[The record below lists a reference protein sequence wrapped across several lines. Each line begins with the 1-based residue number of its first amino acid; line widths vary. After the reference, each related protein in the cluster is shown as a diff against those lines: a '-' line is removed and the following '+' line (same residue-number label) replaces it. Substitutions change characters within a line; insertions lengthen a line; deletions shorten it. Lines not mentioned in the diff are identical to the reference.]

1 VTTFVGRKAELAAL
15 SAVLGEITTGGSDG
29 PSGRCLLIRGRR
41 RIGKSSLVEAF
52 LQRSGVPSV
61 FFTAAGAPVEQEL
74 AELSIAVARSTLPG
88 RDVFA
93 EAVPGNWSAALRLLG
108 SALPDDRA
116 SVIVIDEVPYLMASV
131 DGFEGV
137 LQRVWD
143 RDLSRR
149 PVLLIL
155 IGSDLSMMESLGSYG
170 RPFHQRG
177 QEMVLGPLSPADV
190 ARMARLE
197 PAAAFEAA
205 LVTGGLPLICSRWRP
220 GDDLW
225 DFLRKQ
231 FADPLSPLL
240 VSAERSLAAEFRDQT
255 YARIVLGAV
264 GAGERTFTNIA
275 RAAGGISASTL
286 SRAVD
291 LLVTKRMI
299 AAELPVSLTPSRE
312 RRYRLVDPYLR
323 FWLTFVRPHLPEIE
337 RMRGDLALTA
347 VRERWESWRGQAIE
361 PLLRES
367 LARLLPAAGLPA
379 AHVVG
384 GYWTRSNDVEID
396 IVGADREPVAR
407 RLLFLGSIKWRER
420 SPFDQRDLVALRR
433 QATRVTDE
441 PVPLVA
447 VSRTGVRA
455 SGLAASFAP
464 ADLLGAWTNPR
475 A

>member
-1 VTTFVGRKAELAAL
+1 VTSFVGREGELAAL
-15 SAVLGEITTGGSDG
+15 AGVFAEITAGGAA
-29 PSGRCLLIRGRR
+29 SGRCLLIRGRR
-41 RIGKSSLVEAF
+41 RIGKSSLVETF
-52 LQRSGVPSV
+52 LQRNDVPSV

-74 AELSIAVARSTLPG
+74 AELTVAVIRSTLPG
-88 RDVFA
+88 RDLFA
-93 EAVPGNWSAALRLLG
+93 DAVPGNWSAALRLLG
-108 SALPDDRA
+108 SALPEDRPSA
-116 SVIVIDEVPYLMASV
+116 IVIDEVPYLMSTV

-149 PVLLIL
+149 PLMLIL

-190 ARMARLE
+190 GRMARLE

-231 FADPLSPLL
+231 FADPLSPLV
-240 VSAERSLAAEFRDQT
+240 VSAERSLAAEFPDQT
-255 YARIVLGAV
+255 YARTVLGAV
-264 GAGERTFTNIA
+264 GAGERTFTSIA

-299 AAELPVSLTPSRE
+299 AAELPVSLAPSRE

-337 RMRGDLALTA
+337 RLRGDLALAA

-379 AHVVG
+379 APVVG
-384 GYWTRSNDVEID
+384 GYWTRSHDVEID

-407 RLLFLGSIKWRER
+407 RLFFLGSIKWRER
-420 SPFDQRDLVALRR
+420 SPFDERDLAALRR
-433 QATRVTDE
+433 QMTRVVDE

-464 ADLLGAWTNPR
+464 ADLLDAWSR
-475 A
+475 ASA